1 MKLGGMLA
9 LGKCLLE
16 LSDKE
21 GKNIYSLPNVSM
33 TWTAVMEVE
42 AQRGQG
48 EETELPTL
56 GDALADV
63 ARAMLGPCSQG
74 TLKGL
79 PRGLQGDPRGSQ
91 GPQGARMLCQ
101 HPWAATP
108 GKGEWVDIPPSPAFV
123 PVAMSV
129 QF

>member
-1 MKLGGMLA
+1 
-9 LGKCLLE
+9 
-16 LSDKE
+16 
-21 GKNIYSLPNVSM
+21 M
-33 TWTAVMEVE
+33 TWNVVTEVQ

-48 EETELPTL
+48 EGAELPTL

-74 TLKGL
+74 TLMGL
-79 PRGLQGDPRGSQ
+79 LRGLQGDPRGSQ
-91 GPQGARMLCQ
+91 GAQGARMLCQ

-108 GKGEWVDIPPSPAFV
+108 GKGERVDIPPSPAFV